1 MSDVEIKAK
10 KKIGD
15 EDKEATIY
23 VDLGEDLEQAITKFG
38 EAVVFSNF
46 KASAKI
52 TAQAAMRRYLETK
65 KSAEEIV
72 KLMAAWKPGVAIE
85 RVSNPVAAFKAKFAS
100 MTPEEQIAALADLK
114 KDVKTSGGAAP
125 TQGPSTDGKAA

>member
-1 MSDVEIKAK
+1 MGDVEIKAK
-10 KKIGD
+10 KKVGD

-23 VDLGEDLEQAITKFG
+23 VDFGENLTDAVTKFG

-52 TAQAAMRRYLETK
+52 TAQAAMRRYLEAK

-72 KLMAAWKPGVAIE
+72 KLMAVWKPGVAIE
-85 RVSNPVAAFKAKFAS
+85 RVSDPVAAFKAKFAS

-114 KDVKTSGGAAP
+114 KDVKSAAAP
-125 TQGPSTDGKAA
+125 TTGGGEAKAA

>member
-1 MSDVEIKAK
+1 MTDVEIKAK

-52 TAQAAMRRYLETK
+52 TAQAAMRRYLEAK

-72 KLMAAWKPGVAIE
+72 RLMAAWKPGVAIE
-85 RVSNPVAAFKAKFAS
+85 RVSDPVAAFKAKFAS

-114 KDVKTSGGAAP
+114 KDVKTAGGGESKTAA
-125 TQGPSTDGKAA
+125 

>member
-1 MSDVEIKAK
+1 MGDVEIKAK

-23 VDLGEDLEQAITKFG
+23 ADFGEDLEDAITKFG

-52 TAQAAMRRYLETK
+52 TAQAAMRRYLEAK
-65 KSAEEIV
+65 KSVEEIV

-85 RVSNPVAAFKAKFAS
+85 RVSDPVAAFKAKFAGMS
-100 MTPEEQIAALADLK
+100 AEEQIAALADLK
-114 KDVKTSGGAAP
+114 KDIKSGGGTTQAP
-125 TQGPSTDGKAA
+125 TTEKAA

>member
-1 MSDVEIKAK
+1 MPDVEIKAK

-15 EDKEATIY
+15 EDMEATIY
-23 VDLGEDLEQAITKFG
+23 VDLGDSLEDAITRFG
-38 EAVVFSNF
+38 EAVVLSNF

-52 TAQAAMRRYLETK
+52 TAQAAMRRYLEAK

-72 KLMAAWKPGVAIE
+72 KLMGAWKPGVAIE
-85 RVSNPVAAFKAKFAS
+85 RVSDPVAAFKAKFAS

-114 KDVKTSGGAAP
+114 KDIKTASAPAAE
-125 TQGPSTDGKAA
+125 KAA

>member
-1 MSDVEIKAK
+1 MPDVEIKAK

-23 VDLGEDLEQAITKFG
+23 VDLGESLEDAMTKFG

-52 TAQAAMRRYLETK
+52 TAQAAMRRYLEAK

-72 KLMAAWKPGVAIE
+72 KLMSAWKPGVAIE
-85 RVSNPVAAFKAKFAS
+85 RVSDPVAAFKAKFAS

-114 KDVKTSGGAAP
+114 KDVKTAGGGGSAP
-125 TQGPSTDGKAA
+125 TQAPEKAA

>member
-1 MSDVEIKAK
+1 MGDVEIKAK

-15 EDKEATIY
+15 EDVEATIFA
-23 VDLGEDLEQAITKFG
+23 DFGESLEDAITKFG

-52 TAQAAMRRYLETK
+52 TAQAAMRRYLEAK

-85 RVSNPVAAFKAKFAS
+85 RVSDPVAAFKAKFAG

-114 KDVKTSGGAAP
+114 KDIKTAGGAATPEVP
-125 TQGPSTDGKAA
+125 TQKAA